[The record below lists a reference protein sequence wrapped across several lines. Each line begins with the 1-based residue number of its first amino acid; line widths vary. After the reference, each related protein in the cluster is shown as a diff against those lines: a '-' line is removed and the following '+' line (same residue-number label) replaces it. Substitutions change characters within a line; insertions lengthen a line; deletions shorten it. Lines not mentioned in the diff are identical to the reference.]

1 MKLAIIAL
9 LAFVAAGCNNAASPV
24 QSNANSQ
31 TAGSATSGTPQTVI
45 AHSSENKQLNTAPAP
60 GEKAKWTQSGDPIDT
75 KEFDSGITAAERA
88 LSAKPTNETLKKTLA
103 EAYYKRAVALTDARQ
118 YASAI
123 GDYRRAF
130 KNDPTKA
137 EAKEWIDKIIMI
149 YDGLNKSYPKEGEEP
164 PPLPFKKET

>member
-1 MKLAIIAL
+1 MKFAIIAFSAL
-9 LAFVAAGCNNAASPV
+9 FAAACNNAASPV
-24 QSNANSQ
+24 QSNSNSPS
-31 TAGSATSGTPQTVI
+31 AGVATSGTPQTVI
-45 AHSSENKQLNTAPAP
+45 AHSSENKQPPTATAP

-75 KEFDSGITAAERA
+75 KSLDSAVTAAERA
-88 LSAKPTNETLKKTLA
+88 LTTKPTNEVLKKTLA
-103 EAYYKRAVALTDARQ
+103 EAYFKRAVALTDARQ

-130 KNDPTKA
+130 KNDPTKT

-164 PPLPFKKET
+164 PPLQFTKEK